1 MLVPDHPLS
10 LYSTPPPIDAGSAV
24 RSDDTSLHLSLDHK
38 LDAIRDEAIR
48 PVVPDAYAELR
59 WSSRQ

>member
-1 MLVPDHPLS
+1 MH
-10 LYSTPPPIDAGSAV
+10 PPIAAGIAV

-48 PVVPDAYAELR
+48 PVIPDAYAELR